1 MQLTLRALKLNDNQ
15 FEQVVRAN
23 PDWDFEQTAEGE
35 IVIVPPTGGTSGRKN
50 RNLTWQFSDWVE
62 QNLDLGEGFDSSTMF
77 LLPDG
82 AKRSPD
88 ASWVRLEAWDS
99 LSQKQQDGYVPL
111 CPDFVVEL
119 RSPTDSLE
127 ELQAKM
133 LEYLGNDA
141 RLGWLIDPLE
151 RQVEIYRPS
160 REVEVLRSPISL
172 SGEEVLPGFVLRL
185 ERIWR

>member
-88 ASWVRLEAWDS
+88 AL
-99 LSQKQQDGYVPL
+99 LG
-111 CPDFVVEL
+111 
-119 RSPTDSLE
+119 
-127 ELQAKM
+127 QA
-133 LEYLGNDA
+133 
-141 RLGWLIDPLE
+141 
-151 RQVEIYRPS
+151 
-160 REVEVLRSPISL
+160 
-172 SGEEVLPGFVLRL
+172 
-185 ERIWR
+185 